1 MRVPNPSRTPYTGAR
16 DQSNRPRAGGRFLV
30 YTHSGSIVRLLL
42 KGHPGS
48 VLLKRSHRVE
58 FRLVAL
64 AALAL
69 FIAQLGA
76 IAHAY
81 SHRPATAPTSAYQ
94 QTQASHE
101 LCGDCLNFA
110 PLLAP
115 AGTLAALPF
124 SLQHSQSTP
133 PSAGPASFLD
143 HRTYLAFRSRAPPVT
158 R

>member
-1 MRVPNPSRTPYTGAR
+1 L
-16 DQSNRPRAGGRFLV
+16 F
-30 YTHSGSIVRLLL
+30 
-42 KGHPGS
+42 
-48 VLLKRSHRVE
+48 KRSRRLE
-58 FRLVAL
+58 FRIAAL

-81 SHRPATAPTSAYQ
+81 THRPSTQTSTYQ
-94 QTQASHE
+94 QIQTSHE

-115 AGTLAALPF
+115 AGTPAVLAF
-124 SLQHSQSTP
+124 SLQHS
-133 PSAGPASFLD
+133 PSAPLSAAPASFLH
-143 HRTYLAFRSRAPPVT
+143 HRTYLAFRSRAPPAT

>member
-1 MRVPNPSRTPYTGAR
+1 LFK
-16 DQSNRPRAGGRFLV
+16 RF
-30 YTHSGSIVRLLL
+30 HRL
-42 KGHPGS
+42 
-48 VLLKRSHRVE
+48 E
-58 FRLVAL
+58 FRIVAL

-69 FIAQLGA
+69 FFAQMGA

-81 SHRPATAPTSAYQ
+81 THRPSTAQTSAYQ
-94 QTQASHE
+94 QTQTSHE

-115 AGTLAALPF
+115 GGTPAKLPF
-124 SLQHSQSTP
+124 SLQNSQSAP
-133 PSAGPASFLD
+133 PSAAPASFLD